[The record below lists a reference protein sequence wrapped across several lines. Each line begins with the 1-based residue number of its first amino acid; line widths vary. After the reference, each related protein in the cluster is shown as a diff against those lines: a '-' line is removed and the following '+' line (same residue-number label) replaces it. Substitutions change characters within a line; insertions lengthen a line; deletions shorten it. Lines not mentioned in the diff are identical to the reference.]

1 MGNHHS
7 TKPTP
12 IQKLKNTIAS
22 PLSPKLRKR
31 KESKA
36 VSVVASKQQSFDWL
50 SMYNPTPE
58 NPTPLGK
65 ASEASFDEFIL
76 HHDQVLGEG
85 AFAKVIL
92 ATHIG
97 TRQKVAVKIISKK
110 SIPVEMKDY
119 VVKEPGAL
127 AKLTHDNIVSLLLV
141 HENTNFIYMFL
152 QYMPGGDLHSRLE
165 RDGAVSEE
173 NAREWFRQIV
183 AALDYTHSKNYCH
196 RDLKLENLLI
206 SGEGKKAK
214 ILMID
219 YGFAG
224 YMPSEDYNFED
235 FPGSFCYAAPELIRG
250 IPYKGRGA
258 DIYSL
263 GVILYTM
270 LQSSYPFYDE
280 DKRTMT
286 HMILKDEVIFD
297 TYSTA

>member
-1 MGNHHS
+1 MGNQS
-7 TKPTP
+7 AKPTP
-12 IQKLKNTIAS
+12 IQKIKNTIAS
-22 PLSPKLRKR
+22 PLSPRLRK
-31 KESKA
+31 KKNQVAKA
-36 VSVVASKQQSFDWL
+36 VKSTGNKQSFDWL
-50 SMYNPTPE
+50 SMYNPTAE
-58 NPTPLGK
+58 NPSPLGK
-65 ASEASFDEFIL
+65 ASEASFDDFIM

-92 ATHIG
+92 ATRIS
-97 TRQKVAVKIISKK
+97 TNEKVAVKVISKK
-110 SIPVEMKDY
+110 QIPIEMKDY

-127 AKLTHDNIVSLLLV
+127 AQLDHQNIVSLLLV
-141 HENTNFIYMFL
+141 HENANFIYMFL

-165 RDGAVSEE
+165 RDGAVCEE
-173 NAREWFRQIV
+173 HAKEWFRQIV
-183 AALDYTHSKNYCH
+183 DALEFTHNKQFCH

-224 YMPSEDYNFED
+224 YMPTEDYLFED

-286 HMILKDEVIFD
+286 HMILRDDVIFD
-297 TYSTA
+297 TYITA